1 MIEQSPTIEKLA
13 AALGTAQALM
23 TGAVRDR
30 KNPHFKSSYA
40 TLESAIDAA
49 REPMTKNGLAWVQMP
64 GPLTDGGITVTT
76 QIMHSSGQWMRSSF
90 TMPVVKRDPQAVG
103 SAITYACRY
112 AFMAAL
118 GLPPVD
124 DDGEAAMQRGTDKP
138 QQDVKLPQV
147 VAKPN
152 YKALAD
158 VLIEEINAHDSPSSL
173 AMWEQKHRPRVTAL
187 YEPAPVEFDRVKAA
201 KDKLLASFQT
211 EQEAA

>member
-13 AALGTAQALM
+13 DALGKAQALM

-124 DDGEAAMQRGTDKP
+124 DDDGEAAMQRGTDKP
-138 QQDVKLPQV
+138 QQD

-173 AMWEQKHRPRVTAL
+173 AMWEQEHRPRVTEL
-187 YEPAPVEFDRVKAA
+187 FKPAPAEFARVKAA
-201 KDKLLASFQT
+201 KERLLASFQT

>member
-13 AALGTAQALM
+13 DALGKAQALM

-138 QQDVKLPQV
+138 QQDV
-147 VAKPN
+147 ARRDF
-152 YKALAD
+152 KADAD
-158 VLIEEINAHDSPSSL
+158 ALIAEIEAHDSPTSL
-173 AMWEQKHRPRVTAL
+173 AMWEQVNRPRVTEL
-187 YEPAPVEFDRVKAA
+187 FKPAPAEFARVKAA

>member
-13 AALGTAQALM
+13 AALGAAQALM

-138 QQDVKLPQV
+138 QQDT
-147 VAKPN
+147 AKRDF
-152 YKALAD
+152 KADAD
-158 VLIEEINAHDSPSSL
+158 ALISEIEAHDSPTSL
-173 AMWEQKHRPRVTAL
+173 AMWEQVNRPRVTEL
-187 YEPAPVEFDRVKAA
+187 FKPAPAEFARVKAA
-201 KDKLLASFQT
+201 KERLLASFQA